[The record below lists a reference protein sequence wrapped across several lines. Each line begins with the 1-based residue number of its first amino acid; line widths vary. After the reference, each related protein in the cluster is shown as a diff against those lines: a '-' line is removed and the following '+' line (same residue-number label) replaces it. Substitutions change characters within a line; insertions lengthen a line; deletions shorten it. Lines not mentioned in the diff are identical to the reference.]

1 MNEITVLLPPFS
13 EVEEGICRL
22 ASSAP
27 ELPKQE
33 IILTRLAYHV
43 AKSLREV
50 TNQLLK
56 PFDLSYVSFS
66 ALMML
71 FAAPGNE
78 INPSKL
84 CDVTGETRTNMTRIT
99 DDLVARGLIK
109 RHPSPEDRRR
119 VVLMLTPKAENLLRK
134 ILPILWD
141 KQKEIYIKFSA
152 DEKKTLESLLKK
164 QLNAIEV
171 LR

>member
-1 MNEITVLLPPFS
+1 MNNIIPLLPPFS

-22 ASSAP
+22 ANCLP
-27 ELPKQE
+27 DLPKQE
-33 IILTRLAYHV
+33 IILTRLNYHI

-56 PFDLSYVSFS
+56 PFNLSYVSFS

-71 FAAPGNE
+71 FASPNSV

-99 DDLVARGLIK
+99 DELAARGLIK
-109 RHPSPEDRRR
+109 RHASAEDRRR
-119 VVLMLTPKAENLLRK
+119 VVLLLTPKAENLLKK
-134 ILPILWD
+134 ILPLLWE
-141 KQKEIYIKFSA
+141 KQTEIYAKFSA
-152 DEKKTLESLLKK
+152 DEKKILESLLKR
-164 QLNAIEV
+164 QLGAIET

>member
-1 MNEITVLLPPFS
+1 MNEINPLFPPFA
-13 EVEEGICRL
+13 EVEEGIRRL
-22 ASSAP
+22 AHSLP
-27 ELPKQE
+27 ELPQQE
-33 IILTRLAYHV
+33 IILTRLTYHI

-50 TNQLLK
+50 TNQLLR

-71 FAAPGNE
+71 FASPNSE
-78 INPSKL
+78 LNPSKL

-109 RHPSPEDRRR
+109 RHSSPDDRRR
-119 VVLMLTPKAENLLRK
+119 VVLMLTPKAEALLKK
-134 ILPILWD
+134 ILPLLWA
-141 KQKEIYIKFSA
+141 KQKEIYMQFSA
-152 DEKKTLESLLKK
+152 DEKKTLETLLKK
-164 QLNAIEV
+164 QLNAIEA